1 MHPCPCVC
9 INVLF
14 FFFFLERGVSMALCH
29 TNRFRVLFIRPTNIF
44 FSNFF
49 IKNGSHITIH
59 TFKNYFAT
67 VFSVFSKI
75 SGILTHPYY
84 IVYCYFNDCFRVLLM
99 SAFRTIVNKLFKKND
114 TTFIGNIKK
123 CLKNEFFFLFP

>member
-1 MHPCPCVC
+1 MGLTTLFTYLKIILLQYFQFSIFGKINGIQTDPNYVC
-9 INVLF
+9 IHVPASASTF
-14 FFFFLERGVSMALCH
+14 CFFFFLERGVSMALCH

-59 TFKNYFAT
+59 TFKNYFVT

-75 SGILTHPYY
+75 SGIQTDSNS
-84 IVYCYFNDCFRVLLM
+84 CYFLV
-99 SAFRTIVNKLFKKND
+99 AHY
-114 TTFIGNIKK
+114 
-123 CLKNEFFFLFP
+123 